1 MLYNNHRGYD
11 QLEAITG
18 TKKLFFS
25 EEMEVDEGGG
35 DEELQS
41 TQGINTIDSQSIMNQ
56 KVSQSISVSV
66 NLSID
71 C

>member
-41 TQGINTIDSQSIMNQ
+41 TQGINTIVNNESKSQPVNQCVRQSIN
-56 KVSQSISVSV
+56 
-66 NLSID
+66 
-71 C
+71 

>member
-1 MLYNNHRGYD
+1 
-11 QLEAITG
+11 LEAITG

-25 EEMEVDEGGG
+25 EEVEVDEGGG